1 MLKLGIIGMN
11 EGNGHPFSYS
21 AMFNGFDPVALKK
34 RCPFELIKK
43 YLPEEHQNRNLI
55 GDADVTHIWTQ
66 DISLSEDI
74 AAVAKIPNIVTNYE
88 DMIGKV
94 DGIIL
99 ARDDPWNHLE
109 MARPFLA
116 AQVPIFID
124 KQLTAS
130 KEDLDLLLE
139 LSGIDY
145 KLMACSAMRYTRDVK
160 VAKSRENLANV
171 KSIHGMSR
179 VSWMRYGHHLLE
191 GIVAIWGVDV
201 NWVRSL
207 SSDKNHDIVQIEYES
222 GLNVI
227 LEFITDISLPIKFTC
242 FSETGPPFEV
252 HFQDFYYSFREMM
265 QEFTNMLTT
274 NVVPIPYSEIVS
286 IAKIIIAGD
295 LSKKDGGKPYSPKS
309 LKPV

>member
-130 KEDLDLLLE
+130 KEDLD
-139 LSGIDY
+139 
-145 KLMACSAMRYTRDVK
+145 
-160 VAKSRENLANV
+160 
-171 KSIHGMSR
+171 
-179 VSWMRYGHHLLE
+179 
-191 GIVAIWGVDV
+191 
-201 NWVRSL
+201 
-207 SSDKNHDIVQIEYES
+207 
-222 GLNVI
+222 
-227 LEFITDISLPIKFTC
+227 
-242 FSETGPPFEV
+242 
-252 HFQDFYYSFREMM
+252 
-265 QEFTNMLTT
+265 
-274 NVVPIPYSEIVS
+274 
-286 IAKIIIAGD
+286 
-295 LSKKDGGKPYSPKS
+295 
-309 LKPV
+309 